1 MEESADQ
8 ANPPESPCE
17 QSKDIE
23 SKPEE
28 ATELLDGDEANESD
42 KLTDLKM
49 ELDWGA
55 GVGAESLRAGVTT
68 WQLHWNAPPHR
79 DIWIDRSHNS
89 TSWLIDW

>member
-49 ELDWGA
+49 ELD
-55 GVGAESLRAGVTT
+55 
-68 WQLHWNAPPHR
+68 
-79 DIWIDRSHNS
+79 
-89 TSWLIDW
+89 